1 MTRPREHANGEGSVY
16 KQTNSRTLKDGTVKS
31 WTRWIAVV
39 TYPDGK
45 RKKAV
50 RTTRQEARAALAKLV
65 AERESGRPRE
75 ADRQTVGEYLTWW
88 FDHSLRCRA
97 TTRASYEGIIRLYLQ
112 PELGRI
118 ALTKLTPQH
127 VDQMLTK
134 IEKTRSPSRARA
146 VRAVLRQALETA
158 VRQRMLA
165 YNAAALTAVPEVEE
179 RETPELTIDEIF
191 TLLDAVSRD
200 RLAALYITAMAM
212 GLRQGE
218 LLGLAWNDVDRETGR
233 LTVRKQMQPIVDEAT
248 GKTTLTRVAPKS
260 KAGRRLL
267 PMPAIVAEAM
277 REHRERQIKQRWR
290 WGTRWQENGLVFTT
304 RFGGPIERGNLR
316 HGWYGLL
323 KRNNLPHIRFHDL
336 RHIYATLL
344 EELGVHPFTMKS
356 LMGHT
361 REAMTQR
368 YSKTLEHSKV
378 QAAAQIDALLRGRGA
393 GEGATEGAAES
404 E

>member
-1 MTRPREHANGEGSVY
+1 MPRKREHANGEGSVY
-16 KQTNSRTLKDGTVKS
+16 KQVNRRVLKDGTVKT

-39 TYPDGK
+39 SYLDGK
-45 RKKAV
+45 RKK
-50 RTTRQEARAALAKLV
+50 RSCLTRQEARAALAQLV
-65 AERESGRPRE
+65 AERDSGRPRE

-88 FDHSLRCRA
+88 FEHSLRCRP

-112 PELGRI
+112 PELGRV

-158 VRQRMLA
+158 VRQRTLP

-179 RETPELTIDEIF
+179 REAPELTMDEIF

-218 LLGLAWNDVDRETGR
+218 LLGLIWDDVDRENGR
-233 LTVRKQMQPIVDEAT
+233 LTVHMQMQPIKDEAT
-248 GKTTLTRVAPKS
+248 GKLRPIRVVPKTR
-260 KAGRRLL
+260 AGRRPL
-267 PMPAIVAEAM
+267 PMPPIVQEALK
-277 REHRERQIKQRWR
+277 EHRERQIKERWKAGNRWR
-290 WGTRWQENGLVFTT
+290 ENGLVFST
-304 RFGGPIERGNLR
+304 RWGGPINNANLR
-316 HGWYGLL
+316 LGWYRLL
-323 KRNNLPHIRFHDL
+323 KRNQLPPIRFHDL
-336 RHIYATLL
+336 RHVYASLL
-344 EELGVHPFTMKS
+344 EHLGVHPFTMRS

-368 YSKTLEHSKV
+368 YSKTLDQAKLD
-378 QAAAQIDALLRGRGA
+378 AAASIDALLRRR
-393 GEGATEGAAES
+393 GEGATEGAARS